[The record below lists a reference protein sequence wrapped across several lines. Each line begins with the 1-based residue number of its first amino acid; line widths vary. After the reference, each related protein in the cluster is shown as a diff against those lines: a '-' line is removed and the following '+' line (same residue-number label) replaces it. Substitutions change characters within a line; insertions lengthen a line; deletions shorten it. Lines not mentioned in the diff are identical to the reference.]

1 MKIRVFMATVL
12 LLISHCVFSTTSL
25 PHIVILATGGTIAG
39 TAANNTQ
46 TAGYKSGELGVQTLI
61 NAVPEMNNIARVDG
75 EQVANIGSENM
86 TSDIILKLSQK
97 VNALL
102 ARDDVDGVVITHG
115 TDTLDETAY
124 FLNLTVKSDKPVVFT
139 AAMRPASAI
148 SADGAMNL
156 LEAVTV
162 ATDPNAKGRGVMV
175 VLNDRIGS
183 ARFVTKTNATTLDTF
198 KAPEEG
204 YLGVIVNGQPQ
215 FETRVEKI
223 HTLRSVFDVRNI
235 KKLPNV
241 VIIYGYQDDPEYM
254 YDAAIAHHAD
264 GIIYAGTGAG
274 SVSVRSDAGI
284 KKAEK
289 AGIIVVRASRTGN
302 GVVPLDKGQP
312 GLVSDSLNPAKARV
326 LLMTALTQTR
336 NPELIQSYF
345 STY

>member
-139 AAMRPASAI
+139 AAMRPVSAI
-148 SADGAMNL
+148 SADGAR
-156 LEAVTV
+156 A
-162 ATDPNAKGRGVMV
+162 ARAGV
-175 VLNDRIGS
+175 
-183 ARFVTKTNATTLDTF
+183 
-198 KAPEEG
+198 
-204 YLGVIVNGQPQ
+204 
-215 FETRVEKI
+215 
-223 HTLRSVFDVRNI
+223 
-235 KKLPNV
+235 
-241 VIIYGYQDDPEYM
+241 
-254 YDAAIAHHAD
+254 
-264 GIIYAGTGAG
+264 
-274 SVSVRSDAGI
+274 
-284 KKAEK
+284 
-289 AGIIVVRASRTGN
+289 
-302 GVVPLDKGQP
+302 
-312 GLVSDSLNPAKARV
+312 
-326 LLMTALTQTR
+326 
-336 NPELIQSYF
+336 
-345 STY
+345 

>member
-162 ATDPNAKGRGVMV
+162 AADPNAKGRGVMV

-204 YLGVIVNGQPQ
+204 YLGVIVNGKPQ
-215 FETRVEKI
+215 FETRVEKFI
-223 HTLRSVFDVRNI
+223 PCDLFLTYVIS

-284 KKAEK
+284 KKRRK
-289 AGIIVVRASRTGN
+289 
-302 GVVPLDKGQP
+302 P
-312 GLVSDSLNPAKARV
+312 GLSWCALPAPE
-326 LLMTALTQTR
+326 TASYRWIKGSRGWCLTRSTR
-336 NPELIQSYF
+336 RRRESC
-345 STY
+345 